1 MRIRA
6 ATPAGTALAELRC
19 GVLDREC
26 DAFDPAPAAA
36 GRPGGGGGGAL
47 GSVIGE
53 LAGLDEGLLSFRL
66 NQRRSRLYGESL

>member
-6 ATPAGTALAELRC
+6 ATPAGTALTKLRC
-19 GVLDREC
+19 GVFDREC

-36 GRPGGGGGGAL
+36 GRPGGG
-47 GSVIGE
+47 SVLDSVVGE

-66 NQRRSRLYGESL
+66 NHSRLYGESL